1 MTFIKQKKTRTM
13 RTHFQFFK
21 CVLYF
26 LKTFGSSKYLIILIL
41 TLLQI
46 FYDIVSIYTFIYS
59 EQIIIFMF
67 RVIALTN
74 YNRNIRLNDNRV
86 TFCCDFSIGSTKSG
100 QLLIKNS
107 IRGNFG
113 KNFGKV
119 LHLIEFI
126 LAYLNLFRCCHA
138 TAFIVSM

>member
-67 RVIALTN
+67 RVITFTDN
-74 YNRNIRLNDNRV
+74 NRNIRLNDNRV
-86 TFCCDFSIGSTKSG
+86 TFCRDFSIGSTKSG
-100 QLLIKNS
+100 QLLIKNC

-119 LHLIEFI
+119 LHPTEFI
-126 LAYLNLFRCCHA
+126 KINFYCHLPH
-138 TAFIVSM
+138 